1 MEEVRKLGLNEFW
14 YIVIAVLFVGFFV
27 LEGFDFGVG
36 IVSRFL
42 GKDDTEKRV
51 YINTIG
57 PFWDANEV
65 WLITAGGAMF
75 AAFPHWYATMF
86 SGFYIPLVFMLLA
99 LIIRGVSFEFRG
111 KVDDPRWKNVWDWTL
126 TIGSFLP
133 PVLWGVVLANFMVGM
148 PIDQDM
154 EMMGGFLQFLHPF
167 AILGGLMF
175 LMLVIT
181 HGLQFITIRTTG
193 ELQERARKVGKK
205 LAPVTIILFLAFIV
219 IGYVISDVFTYHG
232 QTFMF
237 LPILAWVALL
247 FANIYNT
254 QKMDFNAFI
263 LTTATIVLLT
273 GSIFI
278 GMFPRVM
285 ISSISDAYSLTVQ
298 NAASGAYTLKV
309 MSIISL
315 TLLPFVLGY
324 QAWSYYIFRKRL
336 KKDDELEY

>member
-1 MEEVRKLGLNEFW
+1 MSLNEFW
-14 YIVIAVLFVGFFV
+14 FILITILFVGFFV

-42 GKDDTEKRV
+42 GKDDQEKRV

-75 AAFPHWYATMF
+75 AAYPHWYATMF

-111 KVDDPRWKNVWDWTL
+111 KVESEKWKNTWDWAMC
-126 TIGSFLP
+126 IGSFLP
-133 PVLWGVVLANFMVGM
+133 PILWGVVLANFMIGM
-148 PIDQDM
+148 PINQEK
-154 EMMGGFLQFLHPF
+154 EMVGSFLQFLNPF
-167 AILGGLMF
+167 ALLGGMMF
-175 LMLVIT
+175 LSLTIT

-193 ELQERARKVGKK
+193 ELQERARQLGRKV
-205 LAPVTIILFLAFIV
+205 APISIMLFLAFIV
-219 IGYVISDVFTYHG
+219 IGYIISDVFTYHG
-232 QTFMF
+232 QTFMV
-237 LPILAWVALL
+237 LPILAWISLL
-247 FANIYNT
+247 FANLYNT
-254 QKMDFNAFI
+254 QKLDLNAFG
-263 LTTATIVLLT
+263 LTSITIILLT

-285 ISSISDAYSLTVQ
+285 ISSISDAYSLTVY
-298 NAASGAYTLKV
+298 NAASGAYTLKI
-309 MSIISL
+309 MTYFSL

-324 QAWSYYIFRKRL
+324 TIWSYYIFRKRI
-336 KKDDELEY
+336 KKNDELEY

>member
-1 MEEVRKLGLNEFW
+1 MSLNEFW
-14 YIVIAVLFVGFFV
+14 FILITILFVGFFV

-42 GKDDTEKRV
+42 GKNDQEKRV

-75 AAFPHWYATMF
+75 AAYPHWYATMF

-99 LIIRGVSFEFRG
+99 LILRGVSFEFRG
-111 KVDDPRWKNVWDWTL
+111 KVENDKWKNTWDWAMF
-126 TIGSFLP
+126 IGSFLP
-133 PVLWGVVLANFMVGM
+133 PILWGVVLANFMIGM
-148 PIDQDM
+148 PINQDK
-154 EMMGGFLQFLHPF
+154 EMVGSFLQFLNPF
-167 AILGGLMF
+167 ALLGGMMF
-175 LMLVIT
+175 LMLTIT

-193 ELQERARKVGKK
+193 ELQERARQLGRKV
-205 LAPVTIILFLAFIV
+205 APITIILFLAFIV
-219 IGYVISDVFTYHG
+219 VGYIISDVFTFHG
-232 QTFMF
+232 QTFMV
-237 LPILAWVALL
+237 LPILAWISLL
-247 FANIYNT
+247 FANLYNT
-254 QKMDFNAFI
+254 QKLDLNAFG
-263 LTTATIVLLT
+263 LTSITIILLT

-285 ISSISDAYSLTVQ
+285 ISSISDAYSLTVY

-309 MSIISL
+309 MTYFSL

-324 QAWSYYIFRKRL
+324 TIWSYYVFRKRI
-336 KKDDELEY
+336 KKNDELEY